1 MANIAEYLRKIL
13 LARKGEEVRSSIHDS
28 IKAMNDEIEEDL
40 GGMIEDGNDVIE
52 AMQEEIQSV
61 ETMKENGELNMKPE
75 DLSEQQWADLK
86 TDLTNYY
93 KRYESTY
100 LTTEAN
106 ETNIPINISQ
116 YNTLAILEVYVEGR
130 ILNRGEYTING
141 THSITLVT
149 PLSIIGTKVHFV
161 VYRSVCAT
169 NQDIVNL
176 KGDKGD
182 SGAVVFDNVADMKA
196 DTDLVAG
203 DTCQTLGYYSA
214 NDGGAGLYKIVD
226 DDTLVDDGGS
236 IHDLENGLKATLIIE
251 EFVNILQLGAKNDG
265 SEDTSNI
272 INNAFNHFKKLY
284 FPIGKYKIDNTIDLK
299 NKSNI
304 TVTGESHTTYKND
317 NSTIFIGNTGNNP
330 IFNLLGAI
338 YINFNNFSIFSD
350 DNTLSSPSVLGIL
363 QGCTSERQFSQWIYF
378 TNIHINLISSP
389 NSNNMNGSIGIYNYQ
404 SELNDFINCFVYADV
419 PIAFLQDD
427 DFGIATSFG
436 AILPAHDS
444 LTGNNYVNLET
455 QSKLKYTAC
464 LSGGGITFT
473 GFYGQGCLKFF
484 TNSRNDNQVNNF
496 TVMGVIENNNNQIN
510 DSAIE
515 IGTNARLQ
523 NSLIQ
528 LSCVGY
534 VHYIES
540 ETNGVLTANILK
552 LVGNL
557 TGSYAPTNTRFQNNL
572 IFKGNINIENLYSQG
587 NIVLGG
593 NFNTSIENAN
603 LSIMNDGTLVYSKKG
618 IIFTNSK
625 PSRTDLPNQSIAF
638 NLANNNFMAWKYSS
652 NNQEW
657 LPVAP
662 SRPIESDTGSI
673 NGQTPQLIGQLL
685 HDVNT
690 NDMYIAFGTSQGN
703 WKKIT

>member
-1 MANIAEYLRKIL
+1 MSDNINFDYKNLSPFKWFVLE
-13 LARKGEEVRSSIHDS
+13 
-28 IKAMNDEIEEDL
+28 NFPF
-40 GGMIEDGNDVIE
+40 IE
-52 AMQEEIQSV
+52 ADFDALTEWQLFCKIGKEINKIIDSQNIVGEQAENLTNSFNTLYNYVHNYFDNLDIQEEINNKLNEMV
-61 ETMKENGELNMKPE
+61 EDGTFDNILR
-75 DLSEQQWADLK
+75 
-86 TDLTNYY
+86 NY
-93 KRYESTY
+93 
-100 LTTEAN
+100 A
-106 ETNIPINISQ
+106 NISKI
-116 YNTLAILEVYVEGR
+116 YNTY
-130 ILNRGEYTING
+130 NDF
-141 THSITLVT
+141 ITDKNNLVNNQ
-149 PLSIIGTKVHFV
+149 KVK
-161 VYRSVCAT
+161 
-169 NQDIVNL
+169 I
-176 KGDKGD
+176 
-182 SGAVVFDNVADMKA
+182 
-196 DTDLVAG
+196 
-203 DTCQTLGYYSA
+203 LGYYSI
-214 NDGGAGLYKIVD
+214 NDGGSAEYYITNV
-226 DDTLVDDGGS
+226 VNNN
-236 IHDLENGLKATLIIE
+236 IYQINLENGLYANLLVKDK
-251 EFVNILQLGAKNDG
+251 VNILQLGGKNDG
-265 SEDTSNI
+265 ETDVSNI
-272 INNAFNHFKKLY
+272 INNALNYFKSIHF
-284 FPIGKYKIDNTIDLK
+284 PRGKYKINNTIDLK

-304 TVTGESHTTYKND
+304 TITGESHTTYKND

-363 QGCTSERQFSQWIYF
+363 QGCTTEREFSQWIYF

-404 SELNDFINCFVYADV
+404 SELNDFINCFVYADI

-484 TNSRNDNQVNNF
+484 TNARSDNQVNNF
-496 TVMGVIENNNNQIN
+496 TITGVIENNNNQIN

-523 NSLIQ
+523 NSLLQ
-528 LSCVGY
+528 LTCVGY

-540 ETNGVLTANILK
+540 ETNGVLTSNILK

-572 IFKGNINIENLYSQG
+572 IFKGNNNIENLYSQG
-587 NIVLGG
+587 NIVIGG
-593 NFNTSIENAN
+593 NFNTSIENTN
-603 LSIMNDGTLVYSKKG
+603 LSIINDGTLVYSKKG
-618 IIFTNSK
+618 VIFTNTK
-625 PSRTDLPNQSIAF
+625 PTRTDLPNQSIAF

-662 SRPIESDTGSI
+662 GRPIESDTGSI
-673 NGQTPQLIGQLL
+673 NSQTPGIIGQLI

-690 NDMYIAFGTSQGN
+690 DDMYIAYGTNQGN